1 LEEFD
6 VVVIGGGPAA
16 ITITKNIGGKK
27 KVGIIRPELVTN
39 TGASLIRDRVEKV
52 DFNSKTVFTKKGKN
66 CKYEQLI
73 IATGANPILPPIAG
87 YDLKGVTTFK
97 TENDL
102 KKILAATRNGLKKAV
117 VIGAGAIGVEVA
129 QAFNKLHVET
139 FLIDMAEH
147 LLPHMMD
154 YEMVEKAEE
163 ELTKSGIEL
172 HLKSKVTSLRGK
184 QFIED
189 VVLEKGQIIH
199 LNSLDECSTAE
210 QEYENAGLVVFAVG
224 MKPNT
229 EIFQDTELNIGNDG
243 IIINEKMETNIK
255 DVFAVGD
262 CTQFKSAVNGEI
274 ISGKLATNAVPMG
287 KIVAKN
293 ILGKERQYKGFYN
306 GAATKMGNYFVG
318 GTGITEKKAQENFD
332 IVVGYSEF
340 TTAFPIMPFAQK
352 VRMKLIAD
360 KNTLKI
366 IGGQVVS
373 GAPVTDKVDLI
384 TMAIQYGITVR
395 ELVNLSY
402 SAQPYQSFF
411 PANNLMVQASENIL
425 NEL

>member
-1 LEEFD
+1 M
-6 VVVIGGGPAA
+6 VV
-16 ITITKNIGGKK
+16 
-27 KVGIIRPELVTN
+27 
-39 TGASLIRDRVEKV
+39 
-52 DFNSKTVFTKKGKN
+52 
-66 CKYEQLI
+66 
-73 IATGANPILPPIAG
+73 
-87 YDLKGVTTFK
+87 
-97 TENDL
+97 
-102 KKILAATRNGLKKAV
+102 
-117 VIGAGAIGVEVA
+117 GAGAIGVELA
-129 QAFNKLHVET
+129 QAFNKLHIET

-147 LLPHMMD
+147 VLPHMVD

-189 VVLEKGQIIH
+189 VFLEKGQIIH
-199 LNSLDECSTAE
+199 LNSLDECSTAD
-210 QEYENAGLVVFAVG
+210 QEHANAGLVVFAVG

-229 EIFQDTELNIGNDG
+229 EIFQDTDLNIGNDG

-262 CTQFKSAVNGEI
+262 CTQFKSAINGEI
-274 ISGKLATNAVPMG
+274 TSGKLATNAVPMG
-287 KIVAKN
+287 KVVAKN
-293 ILGKERQYKGFYN
+293 ILGKDRQYKGFYN
-306 GAATKMGNYFVG
+306 GAATKMGDYFVG
-318 GTGITEKKAQENFD
+318 GSGITEKKAQENFD

-373 GAPVTDKVDLI
+373 GEPVTDKVDLI

-395 ELVNLSY
+395 ELVSFSY

-411 PANNLMVQASENIL
+411 PANNLIVQASENIL
-425 NEL
+425 KEL